1 MQVLI
6 DLYYVMYIAVGVT
19 VILGIVYRN
28 LKTQL
33 QLSWKKDIEKNI
45 DELEKHFSSTCNERM
60 CKERVNN
67 IVSSKFDMVSKDLLS
82 MKETVNEIKVI
93 ITNQQETLLA
103 IQLGLTEL
111 KPRIDSLEKRV
122 EKIENKIE
130 K

>member
-1 MQVLI
+1 MPVLI
-6 DLYYVMYIAVGVT
+6 DLYYVMYIVVGIT
-19 VILGIVYRN
+19 VILGIVYKN
-28 LKTQL
+28 LKSQL
-33 QLSWKKDIEKNI
+33 QLSWKKDIEQNI
-45 DELEKHFSSTCNERM
+45 NIVEKHMADNCNEKM

-67 IVSSKFDMVSKDLLS
+67 IVSFKFDMVSRDLSS
-82 MKETVNEIKVI
+82 MKEVINDIKVMMN
-93 ITNQQETLLA
+93 NQQETLLA